1 MTTETFAAHPDVVTH
16 QAMSEALVQ
25 RGVITSEQAAES
37 RAALEAQLAGVAPEP
52 SAPLDAAAPKPVTDQ
67 SPVVPSP
74 QDGGL
79 DASIFAAPSSPA
91 SYNLG
96 GVPEGEEADLA
107 FEQASREAMHHAG
120 VPASIGTAFGKLWA
134 EAMTRELPSEDQLR
148 QARQDTYAALH
159 KQWGADTDANLKLAR
174 GVLARMAER
183 QPALP
188 EALTLTGLGNNRFI
202 IESLVN
208 IAKARGG
215 R

>member
-1 MTTETFAAHPDVVTH
+1 MTTETFAAPAAPAGNPDLAGH
-16 QAMSEALVQ
+16 DAMAAALVQ

-37 RAALEAQLAGVAPEP
+37 RAALEAQLAGIAPEP
-52 SAPLDAAAPKPVTDQ
+52 SATADAAQ

-74 QDGGL
+74 QGGDL
-79 DASIFAAPSSPA
+79 DQAIFAAPSSPA

-120 VPASIGTAFGKLWA
+120 VPASIGAAFGKLWA

-148 QARQDTYAALH
+148 QARQETYAALH

>member
-1 MTTETFAAHPDVVTH
+1 MTSNPDIAGH
-16 QAMSEALVQ
+16 DAMGAALVE
-25 RGVITSEQAAES
+25 RGVLTQDQVNQS
-37 RAALEAQLAGVAPEP
+37 RATLEAQLAGVAPEP
-52 SAPLDAAAPKPVTDQ
+52 SATADAAEPKPVTDQ

-120 VPASIGTAFGKLWA
+120 VPASIGAAFGKLWA

-148 QARQDTYAALH
+148 QARQETYAALH